1 VRVGVGGSSFMAF
14 LEIVSGPSAG
24 LQGLLASLGAIVSFL
39 GLLVTLLI
47 FVRQQRRL
55 EKVQKQDT
63 YQRLE
68 LASNEV
74 FRFTASNAAVL
85 AGFGSMEK
93 DPALEATEV
102 ECMIADN
109 HVFQTL
115 NLFEMAARL
124 RHANFFEDEVFGS
137 WVIWYYDLLGSWYF
151 RESWPDIRP
160 NYTAEIRRVFDQPV
174 RDFDP
179 RVDDDQR
186 RRQFFAHVA
195 KELNCPRVKN
205 WLDE

>member
-1 VRVGVGGSSFMAF
+1 MAV
-14 LEIVSGPSAG
+14 LEIISALSER
-24 LQGLLASLGAIVSFL
+24 LQGIFSSLGVIVSFV
-39 GLLVTLLI
+39 GVIVTLLI
-47 FVRQQRRL
+47 FVKQQRRL
-55 EKVQKQDT
+55 EKVQKQET

-68 LASNEV
+68 LASNEL

-93 DPALEATEV
+93 DTARDASEV
-102 ECMIADN
+102 DCMIADN
-109 HVFQTL
+109 HIFQTL
-115 NLFEMAARL
+115 NLFEMAARM
-124 RHANFFEDEVFGS
+124 RQANVFEDEVFGS

-179 RVDDDQR
+179 RLDDDQR

-195 KELNCPRVKN
+195 RELNCPRVKS